1 MIVFPNCK
9 INLGLSVIEKRTDG
23 YHEIETVFYPVPL
36 KDALEIIVDTNDTGG
51 HPVQL
56 SSSGIPVE
64 VQPHENIC
72 VKAYNLLKKDFPQ
85 LPSIK
90 MHLHKLIPSGAGL
103 GGGSSDGAF
112 TLKMLSEK
120 FYLGLSK
127 EQLIFYAS
135 QLGSDC
141 SFFILNKPC
150 MATGRGEIL
159 EPVELNLGSYKILLV
174 YPGIHINTAMAYSQT
189 IPSGKGDSLKNI
201 ISQPIESW
209 KENLFNDFE
218 KSIFKNHPE
227 TGKVK
232 EKLYESGALYAALS
246 GSGSSVFGI
255 FKHEATISVSF
266 PSHYYVKEL
275 SG

>member
-159 EPVELNLGSYKILLV
+159 EPVELNLDNYKILLV
-174 YPGIHINTAMAYSQT
+174 YPGIHINTAMAYSQI
-189 IPSGKGDSLKNI
+189 IPSGKGDFLKNI
-201 ISQPIESW
+201 ISQPVESW